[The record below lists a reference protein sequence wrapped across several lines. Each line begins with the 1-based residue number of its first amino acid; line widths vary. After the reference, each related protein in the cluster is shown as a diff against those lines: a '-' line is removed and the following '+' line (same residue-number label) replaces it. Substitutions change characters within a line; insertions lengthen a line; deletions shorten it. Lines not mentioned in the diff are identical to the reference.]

1 MRPLHLHTP
10 PSARTAPWQ
19 STRLRQSPPHRG
31 ATKPGSTTRQ
41 ARRRTAA
48 FLLGLGVILSPVHAS
63 PDAAVQASVDT
74 AIRAAV
80 EGWLKGKIK
89 VDGVSRTPI
98 AGLYEVRLGTDLI
111 YVDERASHALIE
123 GQMIDL
129 KTSRNLT
136 RERTEELSS
145 INFKDLPLQLAFR
158 QVQGSGRRVMAIF
171 EDPNCGY
178 CRKMRAELVAVK
190 DVTIHTFVLPI
201 LSPDSEVKSRN
212 ALCAS
217 DKSKAWNDLMI
228 AGKAPPTASPS
239 CDAPIARL
247 KELGRNLGVSGTPT
261 VFFPNGKRL
270 TGYAPAAQFEKML
283 EENNRP

>member
-1 MRPLHLHTP
+1 MTLFQPRPARSRRAPRAIVWLTSLLLAGLIGS
-10 PSARTAPWQ
+10 SAVWGPTLA
-19 STRLRQSPPHRG
+19 STE
-31 ATKPGSTTRQ
+31 T
-41 ARRRTAA
+41 
-48 FLLGLGVILSPVHAS
+48 
-63 PDAAVQASVDT
+63 AVQAGVET

-80 EGWLKGKIK
+80 EGWLKGKYK
-89 VDGVSRTPI
+89 VDAVARTPI

-111 YVDERASHALIE
+111 YVDEKASYALIE

-136 RERTEELSS
+136 RERTEEFSS

-158 QVQGSGRRVMAIF
+158 QVQGNGRRVMAIF

-178 CRKMRAELVAVK
+178 CRKMRSELVSVK
-190 DVTIHTFVLPI
+190 DVTIHTFALPI

-217 DKSKAWNDLMI
+217 DRAKAWNDLMV

-247 KELGRNLGVSGTPT
+247 KELGRTLGVSGTPT

-270 TGYAPAAQFEKML
+270 TGYAPVAHFEKL
-283 EENNRP
+283 LDENNRP